1 MADSKQQFA
10 QLYDSYGNASVAPDP
25 EAMGG
30 IGLASTN
37 SADNP
42 LAPQALTSGVYQG
55 ILVIGSGQVQ
65 SQNFV
70 TGESGWQIRADGT
83 AEFSDIFIRGTLKT
97 VSVGDSIQDAI
108 DFLNQYGGGEVRLDV
123 GTFTLSSDI
132 TLYSGIALVGSGR
145 DSTILDFGGG
155 AVGVKVIG
163 TSGARKKNVRIKD
176 LTIQNSNATATID
189 TQYTDFWQYENVRIT
204 SCDQKGF
211 RIQGS
216 VSFSINNCR
225 ADNNTGNGF
234 DFDATTNGDNE
245 RFLVINCVADLN
257 SGIGF
262 FLNSTPTN
270 AVQNYNFIGCLS
282 QTNGGDGYDI
292 TTSSSA
298 SLRGNFSSCV
308 ADQNTGIGFDISS
321 NSAEINFVDCQSFDN
336 SNDGFECGGNRVSF
350 LGCVAKDNTGKGFE
364 ITGTIFRIIGCYSE
378 DVFDFAAVNGTG
390 IFIGNET
397 GGGGS
402 NDPKDMLL
410 MPLNGSAV
418 EIFSNGGA
426 STRTQ
431 KRVLNMIAASG
442 VSITS
447 GDVVVL
453 ASNAEGDVIN
463 KTTTVGDNKVF
474 GVAVAGIT
482 DTTYGRVLVE
492 GFTDDLQVN
501 GTTDIAI
508 GDYLSCYSVAGI
520 AAKAAAGDTVFAIA
534 LEAYTG
540 NDSNGVID
548 AYILPW
554 RFTLKADAASTTTA
568 GTVELAT
575 AAETTTGTDATRAV
589 TPDGLAGSD
598 YGKRVIGIQVVDA
611 ATDTATGDGKA
622 FFRIPSVMNGWNL
635 VGVAM
640 NVYTAGTTNTTDVQI
655 RNITQTADMLSTK
668 LTIDSGETDS
678 STAATPAVI
687 DTNND
692 DVATG
697 DKIAIDVDAVHTTAA
712 KGLFVELIFQ
722 LP

>member
-1 MADSKQQFA
+1 MTDSKQQFD

-123 GTFTLSSDI
+123 GTYELSSDI
-132 TLYSGIALVGSGR
+132 VLYANIHLVGSGI
-145 DSTILDFGGG
+145 DATILDFNDG
-155 AVGVKVIG
+155 AYGIRIVGASPSVTINNW
-163 TSGARKKNVRIKD
+163 SVRYLTIKD
-176 LTIQNSNATATID
+176 SNAAGGLYAT
-189 TQYTDFWQYENVRIT
+189 NV
-204 SCDQKGF
+204 Q
-211 RIQGS
+211 
-216 VSFSINNCR
+216 SFSIQYTKATSCTQDGFLIEDGDNGSLLNCISDSNTKRGFNIATTENLINFSMVNCR
-225 ADNNTGNGF
+225 ASDNTTTGISLVPVSGGF
-234 DFDATTNGDNE
+234 IAGVN
-245 RFLVINCVADLN
+245 IISCVSEGNDVDGLE
-257 SGIGF
+257 
-262 FLNSTPTN
+262 LDD
-270 AVQNYNFIGCLS
+270 
-282 QTNGGDGYDI
+282 TNGGVIDVNLTNCYASSSGAWNYDI
-292 TTSSSA
+292 NGQRLSINGCSSGNGTSAFRFNANCTQVAVIGNNPS
-298 SLRGNFSSCV
+298 GNFSIH
-308 ADQNTGIGFDISS
+308 ADAD
-321 NSAEINFVDCQSFDN
+321 
-336 SNDGFECGGNRVSF
+336 VSF
-350 LGCVAKDNTGKGFE
+350 VGNNVTTTLSSPATRLPSVDTHSM
-364 ITGTIFRIIGCYSE
+364 IVGTY
-378 DVFDFAAVNGTG
+378 
-390 IFIGNET
+390 
-397 GGGGS
+397 GGS
-402 NDPKDMLL
+402 ATTERRVFKMLNDTGSTINAGEVVIIESNADGDEVQTTTTQGDSKVFGMML
-410 MPLNGSAV
+410 
-418 EIFSNGGA
+418 ETRA
-426 STRTQ
+426 S
-431 KRVLNMIAASG
+431 S
-442 VSITS
+442 SIVY
-447 GDVVVL
+447 GDVVI
-453 ASNAEGDVIN
+453 EGYTRIL
-463 KTTTVGDNKVF
+463 K
-474 GVAVAGIT
+474 
-482 DTTYGRVLVE
+482 
-492 GFTDDLQVN
+492 VN